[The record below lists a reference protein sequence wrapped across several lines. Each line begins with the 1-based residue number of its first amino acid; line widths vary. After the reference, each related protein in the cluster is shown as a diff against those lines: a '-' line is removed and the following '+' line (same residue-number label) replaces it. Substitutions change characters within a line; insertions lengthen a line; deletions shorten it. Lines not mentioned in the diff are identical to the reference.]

1 MERTE
6 GFDQLLGALV
16 GMVRT
21 SDRVSP
27 DEETYHLA
35 EMGLE
40 KLFSHVSEEEREY
53 AAEQIRQKKAEIMP
67 DCVVCRN
74 PCGRFSDY
82 DCTELWNGEE
92 GVRSAKLAI
101 LEQLKEMGEQGRSFR
116 QDAVFRALFALGED
130 CERDWLLSI
139 ADQLKI

>member
-53 AAEQIRQKKAEIMP
+53 AAEQIRRKKAEIMP
-67 DCVVCRN
+67 DCAVCRN

-92 GVRSAKLAI
+92 GVRAAKLHIGAV
-101 LEQLKEMGEQGRSFR
+101 ERDGRAAGSTMFP
-116 QDAVFRALFALGED
+116 ALFAFTIVSGLASFDCRPAED
-130 CERDWLLSI
+130 MI
-139 ADQLKI
+139 